1 MATSTKT
8 VSEAKGHFVKGCLF
22 VSQKT
27 KLQINVAIFQACWKT
42 SKEEKDL
49 NLISSQGDK
58 KKKNPNWLFCIVG
71 HSDLKYKQVILH
83 SSKPLMKKEIQ
94 AEIVISWILRAPRG
108 F

>member
-58 KKKNPNWLFCIVG
+58 KKKKSKLIILYCGPLWLKI
-71 HSDLKYKQVILH
+71 
-83 SSKPLMKKEIQ
+83 
-94 AEIVISWILRAPRG
+94 
-108 F
+108 